1 MEKEVEIN
9 EIKNTINKIIKA
21 FVYTPWCVYTK
32 YTTKNETDVVV
43 CAGNEVIKL
52 KARTWQDND
61 YYDFVKELVKRARL
75 DLDIYSRTE
84 KGGHLYMSS
93 QVRLCEEPDEI
104 YRDIQKTI
112 TAFNEINSYHKKREQ
127 LAKESADISPGSPRC
142 ELEYEFYNKEWEI

>member
-1 MEKEVEIN
+1 MEKE
-9 EIKNTINKIIKA
+9 IKQEVNKIIKN
-21 FVYTPWCVYTK
+21 FVYRPWTTYPK
-32 YTTKNETDVVV
+32 FITKNEVDVVSIE
-43 CAGNEVIKL
+43 ND
-52 KARTWQDND
+52 KAIRLSCRTWQDND

-75 DLDIYSRTE
+75 DLDIYGRTE

-127 LAKESADISPGSPRC
+127 LAKESADISPGSPMDRLN
-142 ELEYEFYNKEWEI
+142 EEFYGKIEELMLK